1 MKETMKKIT
10 MLFVAAAALL
20 GVTSCNTAAIDE
32 VTLGKTTV
40 TASFADSRTALDGV
54 KTLWSAED
62 KIEVNGVEF
71 ILTQGAGEATATFAS
86 NTPLAAAELYT
97 AKYPAGVSAIPT
109 TQKAVAGSFD
119 PQAALAEASGVSA
132 DNLLFEHRH
141 ALLKLA
147 LAAPA
152 SKVEVLGY
160 TLEGALEAEKV
171 YYIAVA
177 AENYEGL
184 TAKVDGVEVRSSYNT
199 VALENGQILNLGT
212 LPNAAA
218 EAVGIRTAADL
229 VAFAAEV
236 AAQIEAEQTPD
247 GGKFKDANG
256 VVNILANIDMKG
268 VAWTPI
274 SNFAGTLEG
283 NNHTIDNLVV
293 EDATHAAMFK
303 NLSGATIQNLVFGKG
318 CSFTITG
325 TSTSYAGAVVGQIL
339 TSATL
344 KNIKTYATI
353 TGGTYMGGIC
363 GAADKK
369 GGKILF
375 EDCVNSGN
383 VVYPAVPAYANITI
397 GGICGQSEVNVTF
410 NSCHNSGSVSNLS
423 TGDYKYNKVGG
434 IAGGAS
440 DAVMTNCTNTGTC
453 SIDVR
458 KSSEIWLGGLVGCLY
473 RAINVSNCSNSGTL
487 QISDKVTLYASQP
500 YSVGGCF
507 GRVQGDSDNAN
518 YWKIYKVSN
527 TSSFTCPI
535 SGSTPIYEE
544 KTNKDGSVSKYSV
557 CNVHVGGITGYLTLR
572 DAKLEEC
579 LNSGAI
585 TVKATGGNLIKLAGI
600 VGYVD
605 PDQKSTIGGGL
616 IYKCENTGAITF
628 DHKDNS
634 AWCHVAGIV
643 GGNDKNSSECNI
655 DGCINRGNVTMTSYS
670 KSNPAGII
678 SQAQCNVKNCVNYG
692 TICTTDAHKDYFS
705 GTAGIV
711 SRLNLAGVV
720 CSNCVNYGTIIYQ
733 GKGFKNANTKKGIVG
748 QAGVVGLCNYG
759 SVENCENYGTILG
772 NNYDASLG
780 GAEYKN
786 AQGSIVGWG
795 AYNAAVTIKNCKVG
809 GALGSCVEADEDFGA
824 AKATAI
830 TADNYAGYIYGG
842 DAGNGVTVTDCA
854 FAQSK

>member
-32 VTLGKTTV
+32 VTLGQTTV

-71 ILTQGAGEATATFAS
+71 TLTQGAGEATATFAS

-160 TLEGALEAEKV
+160 TLEGALEAEKT

-184 TAKVDGVEVRSSYNT
+184 SAKVDGVEVRSSYNT

-236 AAQIEAEQTPD
+236 EAQIAAEQTPD

-293 EDATHAAMFK
+293 EDATNVAMFK
-303 NLSGATIQNLVFGKG
+303 NLSDATIQNLVFGKG

-363 GAADKK
+363 GGADKK
-369 GGKILF
+369 GGNILF
-375 EDCVNSGN
+375 ENCTNCGSVT
-383 VVYPAVPAYANITI
+383 YPAVAAYANITV
-397 GGICGQSEVNVTF
+397 GGIVGQSERNVVL
-410 NSCHNSGSVSNLS
+410 NNCHNEGSVSNLS
-423 TGDYKYNKVGG
+423 NSGNKYNKVGG

-440 DAVMTNCTNTGTC
+440 DANMTNCTNKG
-453 SIDVR
+453 IVALDVR
-458 KSSEIWLGGLVGCLY
+458 NSNKIHVGGLVGCLY
-473 RAINVSNCSNSGTL
+473 RAVDVSNCSNSGKL
-487 QISDKVTLYASQP
+487 QISDKVTIAAKALYQI
-500 YSVGGCF
+500 GGCF
-507 GRVQGDSDNAN
+507 GSVDGNSSNTN

-527 TSSFTCPI
+527 SASFTI
-535 SGSTPIYEE
+535 SISETTSTEI
-544 KTNKDGSVSKYSV
+544 
-557 CNVHVGGITGYLTLR
+557 CIGGIAGISTLR
-572 DAKLEEC
+572 DAKFEEC
-579 LNSGAI
+579 SN
-585 TVKATGGNLIKLAGI
+585 GGNLTAQGTTGTNNVSLAGI
-600 VGYVD
+600 VGYMH
-605 PDQKSTIGGGL
+605 PDESSTIGGAL
-616 IYKCENTGAITF
+616 VYKCENTGAITF
-628 DHKDNS
+628 NDVDNS
-634 AWCHVAGIV
+634 VWCYVAGIV
-643 GGNDKNSSECNI
+643 GKNGEGDAVKAVNDYKECTI
-655 DGCINRGNVTMTSYS
+655 DGCINRGNVTMSSYS

-678 SQAQCNVKNCVNYG
+678 SQAQCNVKNCENYG
-692 TICTTDAHKDYFS
+692 TICTTEAHKDYFS

-711 SRLNLAGVV
+711 SRLNIAGIA
-720 CSNCVNYGTIIYQ
+720 CSNCKNYGTIVYQ
-733 GKGFKNANTKKGIVG
+733 GKGFKNTNTKKGIVG

-809 GALGSCVEADEDFGA
+809 GAIGNCVYDDKDFGA

-830 TADNYAGYIYGG
+830 TAENYAGYIYGG
-842 DAGNGVTVTDCA
+842 NAGKGVTVTDCA

>member
-32 VTLGKTTV
+32 VTLGQTTV

-71 ILTQGAGEATATFAS
+71 TLTQGAGEATATFAS

-160 TLEGALEAEKV
+160 TLEGALEAEKT

-184 TAKVDGVEVRSSYNT
+184 SAKVDGVEVRSSYNT

-236 AAQIEAEQTPD
+236 EAQIAAEQTPD

-256 VVNILANIDMKG
+256 VVNILANIDMNG

-293 EDATHAAMFK
+293 ENTTHAAMFK
-303 NLSGATIQNLVFGKG
+303 NLSDATIQNLVFGKG
-318 CSFTITG
+318 CSFTAPG
-325 TSTSYAGAVVGQIL
+325 TSNSYAGAVVGQIL
-339 TSATL
+339 TGATL
-344 KNIKTYATI
+344 KNIKTYATV
-353 TGGTYMGGIC
+353 TGGNLMGGIC
-363 GAADKK
+363 GAANSKK
-369 GGKILF
+369 SNTLF
-375 EDCVNSGN
+375 ENCENYGSVTYPNIAIVADVKIAGICGINEKN
-383 VVYPAVPAYANITI
+383 VVYRNCVNK
-397 GGICGQSEVNVTF
+397 GNVT
-410 NSCHNSGSVSNLS
+410 NCANDPEKGN
-423 TGDYKYNKVGG
+423 YNNVGG
-434 IAGGAS
+434 IVAS
-440 DAVMTNCTNTGTC
+440 CADGKLYNCSNTGTVKL
-453 SIDVR
+453 DVR
-458 KSSEIWLGGLVGCLY
+458 LKSQIWLGGIIG
-473 RAINVSNCSNSGTL
+473 RTFRSSAENCSNSGAVE
-487 QISDKVTLYASQP
+487 VTDEAVFANLYVA
-500 YSVGGCF
+500 GCI
-507 GRVQGDSDNAN
+507 GSIESGSNADFVN
-518 YWKIYKVSN
+518 CSN
-527 TSSFTCPI
+527 TADISLSCLKNSSSVLFGGVCGRLTSC
-535 SGSTPIYEE
+535 GS
-544 KTNKDGSVSKYSV
+544 
-557 CNVHVGGITGYLTLR
+557 YLNNCT
-572 DAKLEEC
+572 
-579 LNSGAI
+579 NSG
-585 TVKATGGNLIKLAGI
+585 NLSINSKNTNSCLGGI
-600 VGYVD
+600 VGYSEISYD
-605 PDQKSTIGGGL
+605 KSKRESCILNCT
-616 IYKCENTGAITF
+616 
-628 DHKDNS
+628 NS
-634 AWCHVAGIV
+634 GVIKALADCGKWLHVAGIF
-643 GGNDKNSSECNI
+643 GKTGFAKNASSTCVSIVDCTNE
-655 DGCINRGNVTMTSYS
+655 GEVINYNAVTASA
-670 KSNPAGII
+670 AGIVNEC
-678 SQAQCNVKNCVNYG
+678 ACDVKG
-692 TICTTDAHKDYFS
+692 CTNTGNIIVEANHVGDTSNGDLSA
-705 GTAGIV
+705 TAGIV
-711 SRLNLAGVV
+711 ARLMKPNTISNCKNYGVV
-720 CSNCVNYGTIIYQ
+720 VYK
-733 GKGFKNANTKKGIVG
+733 GKGFKAANTNNGTVG
-748 QAGVVGLCNYG
+748 QGGICGVLNDGTVD
-759 SVENCENYGTILG
+759 NCENYGTILS
-772 NNYDASLG
+772 NDS
-780 GAEYKN
+780 ETFKN
-786 AQGSIVGWG
+786 AKGSIAGWG
-795 AYNAAVTIKNCKVG
+795 GKSAAVTIKNCKVG
-809 GALGSCVEADEDFGA
+809 GAVGGYVEADEDFGA

-842 DAGNGVTVTDCA
+842 NAANGATVTDCA

>member
-32 VTLGKTTV
+32 VTLGQTTV

-71 ILTQGAGEATATFAS
+71 TLTQGAGEATATFAS

-160 TLEGALEAEKV
+160 TLEGALEADKV

-236 AAQIEAEQTPD
+236 AAQIAAEQTPD

-256 VVNILANIDMKG
+256 VVNILANIDMKD

-293 EDATHAAMFK
+293 EDATNVAMFK
-303 NLSGATIQNLVFGKG
+303 NLSDATIQNLVFGKG

-325 TSTSYAGAVVGQIL
+325 EKASYAATVVGQIL
-339 TSATL
+339 TGATL
-344 KNIKTYATI
+344 ENITSYATVS
-353 TGGTYMGGIC
+353 GGSFMGGIC
-363 GAADKK
+363 GAADLKK
-369 GGKILF
+369 GDVLF
-375 EDCVNSGN
+375 KNVKHCGAVTYPAAAANANIVIGGIVGQVEKGVTIENCTNAGTVTNKSNSGN
-383 VVYPAVPAYANITI
+383 
-397 GGICGQSEVNVTF
+397 
-410 NSCHNSGSVSNLS
+410 
-423 TGDYKYNKVGG
+423 KYNKAGG
-434 IAGGAS
+434 IAGGAG
-440 DAVMTNCTNTGTC
+440 DVVMNNCTNTGTVTV
-453 SIDVR
+453 DVR
-458 KSSEIWLGGLVGCLY
+458 DANHIWAGGLIASSY
-473 RAINVSNCSNSGTL
+473 RGTLSNCSNSGSVV
-487 QISDKVTLYASQP
+487 ISDNIAGNASM
-500 YSVGGCF
+500 YVGGCF
-507 GRVQGDSDNAN
+507 GALEGNSAPGGGAF
-518 YWKIYKVSN
+518 YK
-527 TSSFTCPI
+527 
-535 SGSTPIYEE
+535 Y
-544 KTNKDGSVSKYSV
+544 TNCTNSASITINKAVTKDTQL
-557 CNVHVGGITGYLTLR
+557 GGVVGYLYLV
-572 DAKLEEC
+572 DVQVEEC
-579 LNSGAI
+579 SNSGAI
-585 TVKATGGNLIKLAGI
+585 TLTKQGASSAAGGI
-600 VGYVD
+600 VGL
-605 PDQKSTIGGGL
+605 IGNTSSSKPVNGSQ
-616 IYKCENTGAITF
+616 INKCTNTGAVSM
-628 DHKDNS
+628 NS
-634 AWCHVAGIV
+634 PANEAWVHIGGVV
-643 GGNDKNSSECNI
+643 GATTHNMTSIN
-655 DGCINRGNVTMTSYS
+655 GCINRGTVTVATLSR
-670 KSNPAGII
+670 SNPGGII
-678 SQAQCNVKNCVNYG
+678 SQCQCNVTNCTNYG
-692 TICTTDAHKDYFS
+692 TIYSTDAHRDYFS
-705 GTAGIV
+705 GTGGIA
-711 SRLNLAGVV
+711 SRLNADVTISG
-720 CSNCVNYGTIIYQ
+720 CKNYGTIVYN
-733 GKGFKNANTKKGIVG
+733 GKGFDGANTNKGIVG
-748 QAGVVGLCNYG
+748 QGGIAGLMNKGVID
-759 SVENCENYGTILG
+759 NCENYGVVLG
-772 NNYDASLG
+772 NDYDAAHG
-780 GAEYKN
+780 KAEYVN
-786 AQGSIVGWG
+786 AKGAIAGWAG
-795 AYNAAVTIKNCKVG
+795 VNAATTIKNCKVG
-809 GALGSCVEADEDFGA
+809 GALSSCVEADEDFGA

-830 TADNYAGYIYGG
+830 TADNYEGYIYGG
-842 DAGNGVTVTDCA
+842 NAGKGVTVTDCA

>member
-32 VTLGKTTV
+32 VTLGQTTV

-71 ILTQGAGEATATFAS
+71 TLTQGAGEATATFAS

-184 TAKVDGVEVRSSYNT
+184 SAKVDGVEVRSSYNT

-236 AAQIEAEQTPD
+236 EAQIAAEQTPD

-293 EDATHAAMFK
+293 EDATNVAMFK
-303 NLSGATIQNLVFGKG
+303 NLSDATIQNLVFGKG
-318 CSFTITG
+318 CSFTASG
-325 TSTSYAGAVVGQIL
+325 TSNSYAGAVVGQIL
-339 TSATL
+339 TGATL
-344 KNIKTYATI
+344 KNIKTYATV
-353 TGGTYMGGIC
+353 TGGNLMGGIC

-369 GGKILF
+369 AGDILF
-375 EDCVNSGN
+375 ENCENYGSVT
-383 VVYPAVPAYANITI
+383 YPNIAIAGDVTI
-397 GGICGQSEVNVTF
+397 AGICGVSEIGVVYRNCVNNGNVT
-410 NSCHNSGSVSNLS
+410 NCANDPTKGN
-423 TGDYKYNKVGG
+423 YNKVGG
-434 IAGGAS
+434 IAGICS
-440 DAVMTNCTNTGTC
+440 DGQLYNCSNTGGVK
-453 SIDVR
+453 IDVR
-458 KSSEIWLGGLVGCLY
+458 LSADIWLGGVVGYAC
-473 RAINVSNCSNSGTL
+473 RTSAENCSNSGTVE
-487 QISDKVTLYASQP
+487 VTSGAAFKNLYM
-500 YSVGGCF
+500 GGVAGSNEGGTANPTHIKNC
-507 GRVQGDSDNAN
+507 SNSAPITLANDNALAMMRIGGVIGYLKLKGCQVEQCN
-518 YWKIYKVSN
+518 NSGNV
-527 TSSFTCPI
+527 TI
-535 SGSTPIYEE
+535 STIN
-544 KTNKDGSVSKYSV
+544 NKQ
-557 CNVHVGGITGYLTLR
+557 NHLVGGIIGLIDILEKAE
-572 DAKLEEC
+572 AKAASVYKC
-579 LNSGAI
+579 TNSG
-585 TVKATGGNLIKLAGI
+585 TIKYVETRGHKVYLYFAGI
-600 VGYVD
+600 VGRATAGSNGRISIVECTNNGEVQAD
-605 PDQKSTIGGGL
+605 
-616 IYKCENTGAITF
+616 ITT
-628 DHKDNS
+628 
-634 AWCHVAGIV
+634 
-643 GGNDKNSSECNI
+643 
-655 DGCINRGNVTMTSYS
+655 RSY
-670 KSNPAGII
+670 PAGII
-678 SQAQCNVKNCVNYG
+678 SDCYIEVKDCVNNGKIY
-692 TICTTDAHKDYFS
+692 TTDRHGDYFS
-705 GTAGIV
+705 YTGGIV
-711 SRLNLAGVV
+711 SLLRNNVTISG
-720 CSNCVNYGTIIYQ
+720 CKNYGTIIYN
-733 GKGFKNANTKKGIVG
+733 GKGMVSSKQKAGVIGQGGIVASLEKG
-748 QAGVVGLCNYG
+748 TVD
-759 SVENCENYGTILG
+759 NCENYGAVLG
-772 NNYDASLG
+772 NDWDPNSGTLEYPNAK
-780 GAEYKN
+780 GAI
-786 AQGSIVGWG
+786 AGWVGKS
-795 AYNAAVTIKNCKVG
+795 AAVTIKNCKVG
-809 GALGSCVEADEDFGA
+809 GAIGSCVEADEDFGA

-830 TADNYAGYIYGG
+830 TAENYEDYIYGG
-842 DAGNGVTVTDCA
+842 NAANGATVTDCA

>member
-32 VTLGKTTV
+32 VTLGQTTV

-71 ILTQGAGEATATFAS
+71 TLTQGAGEATATFAS

-236 AAQIEAEQTPD
+236 AAQIAAEQTPD

-256 VVNILANIDMKG
+256 VVNILANIDMKD

-274 SNFAGTLEG
+274 SNFSGTLEG

-293 EDATHAAMFK
+293 ADATHAAMFK
-303 NLSGATIQNLVFGKG
+303 NLSDATIQNLVFGKG
-318 CSFTITG
+318 CSFTVTN
-325 TSTSYAGAVVGQIL
+325 TTATASYAGAVVGQIL
-339 TSATL
+339 TGATL
-344 KNIKTYATI
+344 KNITNYGAVSSAVLC
-353 TGGTYMGGIC
+353 GGIC
-363 GAADKK
+363 GAANKMAGD
-369 GGKILF
+369 ILF
-375 EDCVNSGN
+375 ESCTNYGSVTFPAIAAPANVMVGGISGTIEIKVELKNCVNNGNLYLCSTSGNKYNQIGGITGGGADIVLSDCSNTGTLNIDTRGANNVYIGGIIGRVYRPVAVSNCVNSGDFN
-383 VVYPAVPAYANITI
+383 PSSDTESASLYLGGMFGTCQGSASAANYIR
-397 GGICGQSEVNVTF
+397 GCS
-410 NSCHNSGSVSNLS
+410 NSGSAVINCKNSKDVLC
-423 TGDYKYNKVGG
+423 GG
-434 IAGGAS
+434 IAGWFQFDG
-440 DAVMTNCTNTGTC
+440 CT
-453 SIDVR
+453 I
-458 KSSEIWLGGLVGCLY
+458 EQ
-473 RAINVSNCSNSGTL
+473 CSNSGNF
-487 QISDKVTLYASQP
+487 D
-500 YSVGGCF
+500 
-507 GRVQGDSDNAN
+507 
-518 YWKIYKVSN
+518 VS
-527 TSSFTCPI
+527 SS
-535 SGSTPIYEE
+535 
-544 KTNKDGSVSKYSV
+544 TNNS
-557 CNVHVGGITGYLTLR
+557 CLGGILAYGNVTSKI
-572 DAKLEEC
+572 DA
-579 LNSGAI
+579 
-585 TVKATGGNLIKLAGI
+585 
-600 VGYVD
+600 
-605 PDQKSTIGGGL
+605 STKV
-616 IYKCENTGAITF
+616 YKCENTGSLTV
-628 DHKDNS
+628 HKLEKS
-634 AWCHVAGIV
+634 GSWFHLGGIV
-643 GGNDKNSSECNI
+643 AKSSNNDFSIEECV
-655 DGCINRGNVTMTSYS
+655 NRGNITISSPYS
-670 KSNPAGII
+670 SSAGGII
-678 SQAQCNVKNCVNYG
+678 SECKCDVKNCTNYG
-692 TICTTDAHKDYFS
+692 TIYSTDAHQGGADAKDLS
-705 GTAGIV
+705 ANAGIV
-711 SRLNLAGVV
+711 ARLVAVQTVSG
-720 CSNCVNYGTIIYQ
+720 CKNYGTIIYN
-733 GKGFKNANTKKGIVG
+733 GKGFIVENLEKGIVG
-748 QAGVVGLCNYG
+748 QGGIIGLMNKG
-759 SVENCENYGTILG
+759 TIDNCENYGTILG
-772 NNYDASLG
+772 NDYDASLG
-780 GAEYKN
+780 GLSYIN
-786 AQGSIVGWG
+786 AKGSIVGWG
-795 AYNAAVTIKNCKVG
+795 ARDAAVTIKNCKVG
-809 GALGSCVEADEDFGA
+809 GAIGSCVEADEDFGA
-824 AKATAI
+824 AKAAAI
-830 TADNYAGYIYGG
+830 TAENYADYIYGG
-842 DAGNGVTVTDCA
+842 DAGKGVTVTDCS

>member
-1 MKETMKKIT
+1 MKKIT

-32 VTLGKTTV
+32 VTLGQTTV

-71 ILTQGAGEATATFAS
+71 TLTQGAGEATATFAS

-229 VAFAAEV
+229 VAFAEEV
-236 AAQIEAEQTPD
+236 AAQIAAEQTPD

-268 VAWTPI
+268 VDWTPI

-293 EDATHAAMFK
+293 ENATNVAMFK
-303 NLSGATIQNLVFGKG
+303 NLSDATIQNLVFGKG
-318 CSFTITG
+318 CSFTAPG
-325 TSTSYAGAVVGQIL
+325 TSKSYAGAVVGQIL
-339 TSATL
+339 TGATL
-344 KNIKTYATI
+344 KNIKTYATV
-353 TGGTYMGGIC
+353 TGGNWMGGIC

-369 GGKILF
+369 AGDILF
-375 EDCVNSGN
+375 ENCEN
-383 VVYPAVPAYANITI
+383 Y
-397 GGICGQSEVNVTF
+397 
-410 NSCHNSGSVSNLS
+410 GSVTYPNIA
-423 TGDYKYNKVGG
+423 
-434 IAGGAS
+434 IAG
-440 DAVMTNCTNTGTC
+440 
-453 SIDVR
+453 DV
-458 KSSEIWLGGLVGCLY
+458 K
-473 RAINVSNCSNSGTL
+473 
-487 QISDKVTLYASQP
+487 
-500 YSVGGCF
+500 
-507 GRVQGDSDNAN
+507 
-518 YWKIYKVSN
+518 
-527 TSSFTCPI
+527 
-535 SGSTPIYEE
+535 
-544 KTNKDGSVSKYSV
+544 
-557 CNVHVGGITGYLTLR
+557 
-572 DAKLEEC
+572 
-579 LNSGAI
+579 
-585 TVKATGGNLIKLAGI
+585 
-600 VGYVD
+600 
-605 PDQKSTIGGGL
+605 
-616 IYKCENTGAITF
+616 
-628 DHKDNS
+628 
-634 AWCHVAGIV
+634 VAGICSHNEKGV
-643 GGNDKNSSECNI
+643 VY
-655 DGCINRGNVTMTSYS
+655 R
-670 KSNPAGII
+670 
-678 SQAQCNVKNCVNYG
+678 NCVNYG
-692 TICTTDAHKDYFS
+692 NITNCANDPEKTNYNNVGGIVAHCSDGQLYNCSNTGTVKLDVRLSANIWLGGIVGRTIRVSAEKCSNSGAVYVTEESVFNELHVAGCFGRYDGDEDVNFVNCSNMADISISCTKNTGKIYFGGVCGYLTAYGCYFDNCTNSGNLSIMSKISNSYIGGIVGYSNVS
-705 GTAGIV
+705 GTKAKRPSCILNCTNSGDIEALAGSAQWLHIAGIV
-711 SRLNLAGVV
+711 GKTSNALVSIDGCTNEGDVINYTSVTASAAGIVNECSCDVKGCTNTGNIIVEENHTGANNTNDLSATAGVV
-720 CSNCVNYGTIIYQ
+720 ARLMKTTTISNCKNYGVVIYK
-733 GKGFKNANTKKGIVG
+733 GKGFKEANANKATVG
-748 QAGVVGLCNYG
+748 QGGICGLLNDG
-759 SVENCENYGTILG
+759 TIDNCENYGTILS
-772 NNYDASLG
+772 NDSETYI
-780 GAEYKN
+780 N
-786 AQGSIVGWG
+786 AKGSIAGWG
-795 AYNAAVTIKNCKVG
+795 GKSAAVTIKNCKVG
-809 GALGSCVEADEDFGA
+809 GAVGGYVEADEDFGA

-830 TADNYAGYIYGG
+830 TADNYTGYIYGG
-842 DAGNGVTVTDCA
+842 NAGKGVTVTDCA

>member
-32 VTLGKTTV
+32 VTLGQTTV

-71 ILTQGAGEATATFAS
+71 TLTQGAGEATATFAS

-160 TLEGALEAEKV
+160 TLEGALEAEKT

-218 EAVGIRTAADL
+218 EATGIRTAADL

-236 AAQIEAEQTPD
+236 AAQIAAEQTPD

-293 EDATHAAMFK
+293 EDATNVAMFK
-303 NLSGATIQNLVFGKG
+303 NLSDATIQNLVFGKG

-325 TSTSYAGAVVGQIL
+325 VKASYAATVVGQIL
-339 TSATL
+339 TGATL
-344 KNIKTYATI
+344 KNIKTYATV
-353 TGGTYMGGIC
+353 TGGCMMGGIC

-383 VVYPAVPAYANITI
+383 VVYPAVPAYANIVI
-397 GGICGQSEVNVTF
+397 GGICGQSEKNVFF
-410 NSCHNSGSVSNLS
+410 NNCHNSGSVSNLS
-423 TGDYKYNKVGG
+423 NDGNKYNKVGG

-440 DAVMTNCTNTGTC
+440 DANMTNCTNTGVVA
-453 SIDVR
+453 IDVR
-458 KSSEIWLGGLVGCLY
+458 NSNKIWCGGLIGSLY
-473 RAINVSNCSNSGTL
+473 RAIDVSNCSNSGKL
-487 QISDKVTLYASQP
+487 QISDKVTLNSNALCQI
-500 YSVGGCF
+500 GGCF
-507 GRVQGDSDNAN
+507 GCTEGNTSNAN
-518 YWKIYKVSN
+518 RWKIYKVSN
-527 TSSFTCPI
+527 SSSFTVSI
-535 SGSTPIYEE
+535 SQS
-544 KTNKDGSVSKYSV
+544 SVV
-557 CNVHVGGITGYLTLR
+557 NNNTTTFHVGGITGLLSLR
-572 DAKLEEC
+572 DANLEEC
-579 LNSGAI
+579 LNSGDI
-585 TVKATGGNLIKLAGI
+585 TVKATGSNKISLAGI
-600 VGYVD
+600 IGYVD
-605 PDQKSTIGGGL
+605 PNEDTEKQLYGNEL

-628 DHKDNS
+628 DHKDNEI
-634 AWCHVAGIV
+634 WCYVAGIV
-643 GGNDKNSSECNI
+643 GGNHNNEKECTV
-655 DGCINRGNVTMTSYS
+655 DGCINRGNVTMASYS

-692 TICTTDAHKDYFS
+692 TICTTDAHGDYYS

-711 SRLNLAGVV
+711 SRLNLAGIT

-733 GKGFKNANTKKGIVG
+733 GKGFKNANTNKGIVG
-748 QAGVVGLCNYG
+748 QAGVVGLCNFG
-759 SVENCENYGTILG
+759 TVENCENYGVVLG
-772 NNYDASLG
+772 NDYDSAYNK
-780 GAEYKN
+780 AEYVN
-786 AQGSIVGWG
+786 AKGSIVGWG
-795 AYNAAVTIKNCKVG
+795 ACNAAVTIKNCKVG
-809 GALGSCVEADEDFGA
+809 GAIGNCVYDDKDFGA

-830 TADNYAGYIYGG
+830 TADDYAGYIYGG
-842 DAGNGVTVTDCA
+842 DAGKGVTVTDCA